1 MEVEDK
7 EGRDRRRSVC
17 RPERKRPTMES
28 GEFQKRA
35 RFSKTHRRRFLRE
48 GEERGTGWGE
58 RKPRRRV
65 RRFIKETPESLP
77 AAVRNP
83 ETVKKIAYPLSPSWR
98 MCTVVAN
105 FNADAVRSCK
115 YRLAGR
121 RRSLEG
127 PSLLARPLRVLI
139 TIKHPRANW
148 QL

>member
-1 MEVEDK
+1 MRRRRNDVDLTK
-7 EGRDRRRSVC
+7 TTGDRDR
-17 RPERKRPTMES
+17 
-28 GEFQKRA
+28 EFQKRA
-35 RFSKTHRRRFLRE
+35 FLKESPATLPSRGKRE
-48 GEERGTGWGE
+48 AGTGWRE

-65 RRFIKETPESLP
+65 RGFIKETPESLP

-83 ETVKKIAYPLSPSWR
+83 ETVKRIVYPLSPPWR

-127 PSLLARPLRVLI
+127 TSLRPGSS
-139 TIKHPRANW
+139 TS
-148 QL
+148 